1 MLQQTKEM
9 EKALLEEL
17 ERKRRERIETLEK
30 LNKMVF
36 EFNHKLD
43 NGGFKLEASNAG

>member
-9 EKALLEEL
+9 EEALLKEL
-17 ERKRRERIETLEK
+17 ERKRRERVEALER
-30 LNKMVF
+30 LNQMVF

-43 NGGFKLEASNAG
+43 NGGFKVAASEG